1 MSHKGWRRSIYT
13 AWAEAAHI
21 TIASLKDLM
30 SFFHIRLFIISPL
43 PLLLERSRG
52 EMYSVLPIAMIGKSL
67 NHRLSI
73 YQRSYNFAP
82 NFKKNNMIMNYSMI
96 TWCII
101 AAVLLCA
108 FIFRAVAYNCA
119 KLHGGCCRHKSK
131 HFFELGRDTDIF
143 YVPGDDE
150 IPGKADK
157 TDESDGR

>member
-1 MSHKGWRRSIYT
+1 MGRSDTHHYCQPEGLDEI
-13 AWAEAAHI
+13 
-21 TIASLKDLM
+21 
-30 SFFHIRLFIISPL
+30 FFIIVY
-43 PLLLERSRG
+43 LLFPPCPFYWRGGRG